1 MLLIQDDDDF
11 NKQNVKEG
19 RRSRKLPTSSENVLY
34 KSCVLFHSVSVSVN
48 KSQFFLPF
56 NAQILQWKENF
67 LLCILWVCVSM
78 SKL

>member
-19 RRSRKLPTSSENVLY
+19 RRSRKLPTNSSENVLY

-56 NAQILQWKENF
+56 NAQILQ
-67 LLCILWVCVSM
+67 
-78 SKL
+78 